1 MPTMTQSKPSKWLC
15 LFKDFLYH
23 ADNKQ
28 QRLFDQIN
36 TTINSQNKGF
46 SMLERKHIQLQKK
59 YPDIIKSAYDCDTE
73 ALGDYY
79 RTKFE
84 YCALMNK
91 ELQSL
96 KGLND
101 LAIKNSEIMAR
112 EKSNLTA
119 HLDDFAREKEL
130 KKSYKS
136 DICQCISAID
146 TLTFE
151 QFKGRYQQLIEKY
164 NRKDFTV
171 FPELSPNMKY
181 HQEKDQLKSMLEI
194 KAQSFCFTK
203 DYTRLVNDAEK
214 SIQDLGGEIE
224 TLQTMQ
230 SQQIDKFPQLKAF
243 SSDPQKG
250 VNYYRHL
257 TSEVTDMF
265 NQLDDFDECQP
276 VTTQQ
281 KASLKTL
288 YNDAKNVE
296 QFIAKLENFSKG
308 MQPNLQAVINN
319 SIAEIYPNSDKENA
333 I

>member
-1 MPTMTQSKPSKWLC
+1 MPTMTQSRPSKWWC

-79 RTKFE
+79 RTKFK
-84 YCALMNK
+84 YCDLMNK

-136 DICQCISAID
+136 DIRQCISAID
-146 TLTFE
+146 ILTFK
-151 QFKGRYQQLIEKY
+151 QFKGRYQQLIE
-164 NRKDFTV
+164 
-171 FPELSPNMKY
+171 
-181 HQEKDQLKSMLEI
+181 H
-194 KAQSFCFTK
+194 
-203 DYTRLVNDAEK
+203 
-214 SIQDLGGEIE
+214 
-224 TLQTMQ
+224 
-230 SQQIDKFPQLKAF
+230 
-243 SSDPQKG
+243 
-250 VNYYRHL
+250 
-257 TSEVTDMF
+257 
-265 NQLDDFDECQP
+265 
-276 VTTQQ
+276 
-281 KASLKTL
+281 
-288 YNDAKNVE
+288 
-296 QFIAKLENFSKG
+296 FIAKLENFSKG
-308 MQPNLQAVINN
+308 MQPNLQSVINN
-319 SIAEIYPNSDKENA
+319 SIAEIRVDNISEYA
-333 I
+333 T